1 MKPTNGDLADGDDAA
16 TRGPGAS
23 LPPVEG
29 EPNGA
34 RSSKGKSA
42 KGKASKKTKGKS
54 AKANGVVGER
64 IASVSRD
71 APEPPAASGEGPDLF
86 VSAAA
91 IVADNGYHQRE
102 QRASDDVTSGEGPT
116 IVVTGQP
123 YDTSDS
129 VVAGQPYEAPDS
141 AIAAEANGS
150 QTDSA
155 EAPGPGTRARSSTR
169 RWTAP
174 AAVLLVVGA
183 IVVALA
189 VALTLSLL
197 ALGNDS
203 SVASSRTSALAASRT
218 YAVQLASYNYRDLNH
233 DFATVA
239 ANSTPSFRRSFTESS
254 DALKSTLTQY
264 HATAKATVVSAG
276 LVSASTSR
284 ALVLIFLDQQ
294 IANSTQ
300 KAATTDRSQVEITLV
315 SSGGRWLIDQ
325 VTLL

>member
-1 MKPTNGDLADGDDAA
+1 
-16 TRGPGAS
+16 
-23 LPPVEG
+23 VED

-34 RSSKGKSA
+34 RPSKGKSA
-42 KGKASKKTKGKS
+42 KGKANKKAKVKS

-64 IASVSRD
+64 IDSISHD
-71 APEPPAASGEGPDLF
+71 APEPSAAPGEGADLF

-91 IVADNGYHQRE
+91 VVAENGYHQRE
-102 QRASDDVTSGEGPT
+102 QQASDDVTNGEGPT
-116 IVVTGQP
+116 IVVTGEP
-123 YDTSDS
+123 YEASDS
-129 VVAGQPYEAPDS
+129 VVAGEPYEASDSVVTGEPYEASDS
-141 AIAAEANGS
+141 AVTAQANGAETAV
-150 QTDSA
+150 TD
-155 EAPGPGTRARSSTR
+155 EPGPGTGTRSSTR
-169 RWTAP
+169 RRTVP
-174 AAVLLVVGA
+174 TAVLLLVGA
-183 IVVALA
+183 IVVALV

-203 SVASSRTSALAASRT
+203 SVASSRTSAIAAART
-218 YAVQLASYNYRDLNH
+218 YAVQLASYNYRDLDH

-239 ANSTPSFRRSFTESS
+239 ASSTPSFRRSFTESS

-264 HATAKATVVSAG
+264 HATAKASVVSAG

-284 ALVLIFLDQQ
+284 AVALVFLNQQ

-315 SSGGRWLIDQ
+315 RSGGRWLIDQ